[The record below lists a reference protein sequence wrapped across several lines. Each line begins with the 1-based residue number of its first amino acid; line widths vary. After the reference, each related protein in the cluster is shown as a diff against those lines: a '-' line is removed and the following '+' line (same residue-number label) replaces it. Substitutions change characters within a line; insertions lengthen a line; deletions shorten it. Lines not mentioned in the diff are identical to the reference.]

1 MEEEKILYATIEEQI
16 EKLASY
22 NQMSKE
28 EVLKHVERENLKH
41 DFNRVKA
48 SRLIIESAIVSE

>member
-1 MEEEKILYATIEEQI
+1 
-16 EKLASY
+16 
-22 NQMSKE
+22 MSKE